1 MKIETAR
8 ELLNSDFQNFPD
20 ATNAIVA
27 GNPIETVAMMYG
39 IILQPIESEEDSPPI
54 SPPQE
59 ANKEGPSSSKNK
71 EWVREFDD

>member
-1 MKIETAR
+1 
-8 ELLNSDFQNFPD
+8 
-20 ATNAIVA
+20 
-27 GNPIETVAMMYG
+27 MMYG